1 MEITAVAYDAPESL
15 ASLAL
20 RQERKEDDAANLSAR
35 TYDTVA
41 ISPEARALARLK
53 RGDNAEE
60 EASAPEEHTPGER
73 NAPGTNS
80 VGTGVAKGG
89 NSTSDTS
96 TVEQIQKQ
104 IREAEQKLSEAQE
117 ELNQAMAESGDAAQ
131 APTSE
136 PAVAQRAEKEPASA
150 GEKQGSAPEQAPQ
163 ASAPQMSARV
173 PAENGNV
180 KMLQMKIAS
189 INAELMELRQNLQ
202 EAIKSEASA

>member
-20 RQERKEDDAANLSAR
+20 RQERKEDAAANLSAR

-60 EASAPEEHTPGER
+60 EASASEEHTPGER

-89 NSTSDTS
+89 DSTSDTS

-117 ELNQAMAESGDAAQ
+117 ELNQAMADSDDATREAG
-131 APTSE
+131 TE
-136 PAVAQRAEKEPASA
+136 PAAPSQRAEKDSTSPE
-150 GEKQGSAPEQAPQ
+150 EEQGNAPEQASQ
-163 ASAPQMSARV
+163 ASTPHMPAQA

-202 EAIKSEASA
+202 EAIKSEAA

>member
-41 ISPEARALARLK
+41 ISSEARALARLQ

-60 EASAPEEHTPGER
+60 EASTSEEHTPGER
-73 NAPGTNS
+73 DAPGTRS
-80 VGTGVAKGG
+80 VGTGMAKGG
-89 NSTSDTS
+89 DSTSDTS

-104 IREAEQKLSEAQE
+104 IQEAEQKLSQAQE
-117 ELNQAMAESGDAAQ
+117 ELSQAVAESDDAARK
-131 APTSE
+131 TESE
-136 PAVAQRAEKEPASA
+136 PVVAQHAKKEPAA
-150 GEKQGSAPEQAPQ
+150 TGEEQENAPEKALQ
-163 ASAPQMSARV
+163 ASTPRMPAQA

-202 EAIKSEASA
+202 EAIKSEAA

>member
-89 NSTSDTS
+89 SSTSDTS

-136 PAVAQRAEKEPASA
+136 PAVAQRAEKEPTSA

-163 ASAPQMSARV
+163 ASAPQMSS
-173 PAENGNV
+173 
-180 KMLQMKIAS
+180 L
-189 INAELMELRQNLQ
+189 
-202 EAIKSEASA
+202 